1 MGSSKAFATKLKEI
15 ELATIKTADVFGQ
28 MLKWQLLATA
38 AVAVL
43 ALWLAGSHSAF
54 SALAGGGA
62 AIVGGFVASCVARRG
77 DNKKQAGA
85 ILIDLLKA
93 EASKILVIV
102 LLLWATFKI
111 YTNVV
116 PLALIL
122 GLAAAALLSGA
133 AFNALNENSDN
144 KV

>member
-1 MGSSKAFATKLKEI
+1 M
-15 ELATIKTADVFGQ
+15 
-28 MLKWQLLATA
+28 
-38 AVAVL
+38 
-43 ALWLAGSHSAF
+43 
-54 SALAGGGA
+54 
-62 AIVGGFVASCVARRG
+62 ARRG

-93 EASKILVIV
+93 EASKILVID

-111 YTNVV
+111 YTNDV